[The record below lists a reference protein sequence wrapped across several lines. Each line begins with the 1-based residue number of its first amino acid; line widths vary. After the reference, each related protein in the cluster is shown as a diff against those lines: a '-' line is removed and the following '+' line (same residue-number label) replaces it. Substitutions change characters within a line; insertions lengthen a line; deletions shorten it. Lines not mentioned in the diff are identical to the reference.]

1 VTRDIGCCATTP
13 PIMKTD
19 DTCRMTQKE
28 TTSLFSQF
36 LFLMK
41 NKSVDKIQVFVFME
55 QKYLWHFILEEID
68 QLSDVDF

>member
-1 VTRDIGCCATTP
+1 
-13 PIMKTD
+13 
-19 DTCRMTQKE
+19 MTQKE